1 MTFLI
6 ENWLEAAGLI
16 SGIACVWLLI
26 REHVLTF
33 PIGML
38 YAVVTVVVVARAM
51 LFADVVLNF
60 YYVLMNAYG
69 WYYWLYGGQK
79 LRESAGEL
87 LPQRISLA
95 AAAGLLVITL
105 LGSLVM
111 GYVLDAYTQA
121 DLAYIDSLTTVASFV
136 AMWMSARK
144 YLSSWIAWF
153 AIDVIQIWLYV
164 VKGLGTDPGLFLY
177 AGLYTVYLVMAVWGW
192 LRWRERLAA

>member
-6 ENWLEAAGLI
+6 ENWLEATGLI

-79 LRESAGEL
+79 LRRSAGEL

-95 AAAGLLVITL
+95 AVAGLLVITL

-111 GYVLDAYTQA
+111 GYVFDAYTQA
-121 DLAYIDSLTTVASFV
+121 DLAYIDSLTTAASFV

-153 AIDVIQIWLYV
+153 AIDVVQIGLYA
-164 VKGLGTDPGLFLY
+164 VKGLSTDPGLFFY

>member
-38 YAVVTVVVVARAM
+38 YAMVTVVVVARAM
-51 LFADVVLNF
+51 LFADAVLNF
-60 YYVLMNAYG
+60 YYVFMNAYG

-79 LRESAGEL
+79 LRKSAGEL

-111 GYVLDAYTQA
+111 GYVFDAYTQA
-121 DLAYIDSLTTVASFV
+121 DLAYIDSLSTVASFV

-153 AIDVIQIWLYV
+153 AIDVVQIWLYV
-164 VKGLGTDPGLFLY
+164 VKGLSTDPGLFLY

>member
-38 YAVVTVVVVARAM
+38 YAMVTVVVVARAM

-111 GYVLDAYTQA
+111 GYVFDAYTRA
-121 DLAYIDSLTTVASFV
+121 DLAYIDSLSTVASFV

-153 AIDVIQIWLYV
+153 AIDVVQIWLYV
-164 VKGLGTDPGLFLY
+164 MKSLSTDPGLFFY
-177 AGLYTVYLVMAVWGW
+177 AGLYIVYLVMAVWGW
-192 LRWRERLAA
+192 LRWRERLAT

>member
-38 YAVVTVVVVARAM
+38 YAMVTVVVVARAM
-51 LFADVVLNF
+51 LFADVMLNL

-111 GYVLDAYTQA
+111 GYVFDAYTQA
-121 DLAYIDSLTTVASFV
+121 DLAYIDSLSTVASFV

-153 AIDVIQIWLYV
+153 AIDVVQIWLYV
-164 VKGLGTDPGLFLY
+164 VKGLSTDAGLFLY
-177 AGLYTVYLVMAVWGW
+177 AGLYGVYLVMAVWGW

>member
-1 MTFLI
+1 VTFLI
-6 ENWLEAAGLI
+6 ENWLEATGLI

-95 AAAGLLVITL
+95 AAAGLLVTTL

-111 GYVLDAYTQA
+111 GYVFDAYTQA

-153 AIDVIQIWLYV
+153 AIDVVQIGLYV
-164 VKGLGTDPGLFLY
+164 VKGLSTDPGLFFY

>member
-38 YAVVTVVVVARAM
+38 YAMVTVVVVARAM

-111 GYVLDAYTQA
+111 GYVFDAYTRA
-121 DLAYIDSLTTVASFV
+121 DLAYIDSLSTVASFV

-153 AIDVIQIWLYV
+153 AIDVVQIWLYV
-164 VKGLGTDPGLFLY
+164 MKSLSTDPGLFFY
-177 AGLYTVYLVMAVWGW
+177 AGLYIVYLVMAVWGW
-192 LRWRERLAA
+192 LRWREHLAA

>member
-79 LRESAGEL
+79 LRKTAGEL

-95 AAAGLLVITL
+95 AAAGLMVITL

-111 GYVLDAYTQA
+111 GYVFDAYTQA
-121 DLAYIDSLTTVASFV
+121 DLAYNDSLSTVASFV

-153 AIDVIQIWLYV
+153 AIDVVQIWLYV
-164 VKGLGTDPGLFLY
+164 AKSLSTDPGLFFY
-177 AGLYTVYLVMAVWGW
+177 AGLYIVYLVMAVWGW